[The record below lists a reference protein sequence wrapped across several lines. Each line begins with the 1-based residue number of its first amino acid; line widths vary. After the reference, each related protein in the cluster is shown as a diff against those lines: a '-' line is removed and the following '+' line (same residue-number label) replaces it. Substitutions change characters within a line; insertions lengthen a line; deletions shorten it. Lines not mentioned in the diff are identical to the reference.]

1 MGYYRKSYCYNDSKI
16 YQRLL
21 ESNKYQL
28 DMKKPMLSDF
38 GLEGSEQDVQ
48 AKIKKQDETIDTI
61 NSIVFGTG
69 FLFSFIMSFYELKIG
84 TDITGIMGSIVII
97 IFCLFTAFIF
107 SFFCLACIELFVIPF
122 VKYIYT
128 NIFLKEKTIREKYS
142 IYQKVLEEYTL
153 CQKLKKAEYWL
164 QMDGYEFEKAT
175 ALVFQKL
182 GYSVKLTKIG
192 ADGGIDIIVNYK
204 NGVNIPVQCKAH
216 NKPIGVP
223 FLREFYGVMIHND
236 YTQGIFVS
244 RSGYTSYVQ
253 DFIKDKQITL
263 LDLSHLIQYTD

>member
-1 MGYYRKSYCYNDSKI
+1 MKAINTITNIILGILFLFLFLIDFK
-16 YQRLL
+16 LL
-21 ESNKYQL
+21 EDQEY
-28 DMKKPMLSDF
+28 DIIGRIVLSILSV
-38 GLEGSEQDVQ
+38 GCW
-48 AKIKKQDETIDTI
+48 
-61 NSIVFGTG
+61 
-69 FLFSFIMSFYELKIG
+69 FSLLAGIYELFICSIIG
-84 TDITGIMGSIVII
+84 YIHT
-97 IFCLFTAFIF
+97 
-107 SFFCLACIELFVIPF
+107 
-122 VKYIYT
+122 KY
-128 NIFLKEKTIREKYS
+128 FLTKTIRGKYS